1 MTTPYPLPRS
11 TRETEWL
18 RGDGRSTYGDFD
30 FKIFDLEDVQVRLRV
45 VGDDIFEI
53 ATVTVTKTSG
63 APFDTFTVTFPF
75 PINGD
80 REYQVR
86 GVRLHERT
94 SDLFRGGTLKSLEVE
109 KETSKGGVVLQEVRR
124 DVSESSASIL
134 VEKAERIAADARE
147 RVERIESDE
156 AEAAARIA
164 ADSQERSARI
174 AGDQRLQVQIDNIN
188 TELDQFDSKVA
199 RAEAAATSAEA
210 SEAVVQGLVD
220 AAVSGFQGFED
231 GHGYDFGFITQ
242 TLTYFDRDF
251 GSIADPVI
259 N

>member
-18 RGDGRSTYGDFD
+18 RGDGRSTYGTFD
-30 FKIFDLEDVQVRLRV
+30 FKIFDLEDVQVRLRGI
-45 VGDDIFEI
+45 GDDIFEI
-53 ATVTVTKTSG
+53 ATVTVAKTSG

-75 PINGD
+75 PINSD

-94 SDLFRGGTLKSLEVE
+94 SDLFRGGTLKSIEVE

-124 DVSESSASIL
+124 DVSESNVSIF

-156 AEAAARIA
+156 AEAAARSA
-164 ADSQERSARI
+164 ADFQERSARI
-174 AGDQRLQVQIDNIN
+174 VGDQRLQAQIYKIN
-188 TELDQFDSKVA
+188 TELDHFDSKVA
-199 RAEAAATSAEA
+199 RAEAAADSAENSA
-210 SEAVVQGLVD
+210 QEAHELVLE
-220 AAVSGFQGFED
+220 ATSGFVGFED
-231 GHGYDFGFITQ
+231 GVGYDFGSITQ
-242 TLTYFDRDF
+242 AMTYFDRDF
-251 GSIADPVI
+251 GSIADLVD
-259 N
+259 